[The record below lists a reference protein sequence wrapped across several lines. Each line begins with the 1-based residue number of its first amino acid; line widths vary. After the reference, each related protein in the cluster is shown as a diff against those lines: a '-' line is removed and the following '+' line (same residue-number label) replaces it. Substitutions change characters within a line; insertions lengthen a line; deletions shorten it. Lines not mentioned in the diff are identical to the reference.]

1 MFEVF
6 QNLIQ
11 LFINHNKGMW
21 FGSRFS
27 MVVTTYV
34 SPRID
39 VLVLKVITDEFHEQI
54 VNLYLYFVF
63 SYHYVTTLDS
73 QQRNS

>member
-21 FGSRFS
+21 FGSTFA
-27 MVVTTYV
+27 MVVTAYL

-39 VLVLKVITDEFHEQI
+39 VLVLKAIKVEFYEQF
-54 VNLYLYFVF
+54 VNLYLYLVIIM
-63 SYHYVTTLDS
+63 
-73 QQRNS
+73 